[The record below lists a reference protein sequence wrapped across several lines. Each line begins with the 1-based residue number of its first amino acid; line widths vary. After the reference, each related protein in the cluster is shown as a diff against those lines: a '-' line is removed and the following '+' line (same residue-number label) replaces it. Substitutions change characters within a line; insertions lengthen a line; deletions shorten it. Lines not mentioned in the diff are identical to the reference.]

1 MTQGTLTIIAPDS
14 EERFMEACL
23 NQTASG
29 FDVTLAFGLYAMVN
43 GLHITKFIYYKDLID
58 EVEDSYFHGFTLF
71 KEKEVQNG
79 I

>member
-1 MTQGTLTIIAPDS
+1 MTQGTLTITAPDS

-29 FDVTLAFGLYAMVN
+29 FDVTLAFGLYAMAN

-58 EVEDSYFHGFTLF
+58 EVENSYFHGDT
-71 KEKEVQNG
+71 Q
-79 I
+79 